1 MEHKFS
7 LFYFPHTNLLPMPPT
22 GKIYPEIKNKRAW
35 LTSLQSST
43 FRSMNQGREGQGEDL
58 EKQMENKQQRGEE
71 GDTVRVKT
79 LMRAEGHYKQVFVT
93 MGTIS
98 RDWEETTSRW
108 EREKHLSSLTFLE
121 CKADRAM
128 HLFALS
134 FAYLDNISFFV
145 YYYY

>member
-7 LFYFPHTNLLPMPPT
+7 LFYFPHTNLLSMPPT

-71 GDTVRVKT
+71 RDTVRVKT
-79 LMRAEGHYKQVFVT
+79 
-93 MGTIS
+93 
-98 RDWEETTSRW
+98 
-108 EREKHLSSLTFLE
+108 
-121 CKADRAM
+121 
-128 HLFALS
+128 
-134 FAYLDNISFFV
+134 
-145 YYYY
+145 